1 MPRVESQPD
10 SVYQNIMHRALALA
24 QRGQG
29 YVEPNP
35 MVGAIILDGQ
45 QVIGEGYHQRFGGP
59 HAEVNALHDCRA
71 RGHDPAGKTM
81 VVTLEPCAH
90 HGKTPPCAQALI
102 EARLARVVVA
112 MTDPFGQVAGRGLA
126 RLRDAGIAVE
136 VGVEEAAARRL
147 NEPFIKHVT
156 TGLPW
161 VIVKWAQTLDG
172 RIATAIGDSRWISN
186 DASRR
191 FVHQTRARVD
201 AIITG
206 VGTVLADDPALTARG
221 VEVRREARR
230 VIVGPR
236 EVLPADAKLL
246 AGDGPPVLIHEDAD
260 DLRGLLQVLGREHL
274 ATNVL
279 VEAGGGLVGR
289 LFDQGLVD
297 QVHAFIAPKLLGDA
311 AAQGPL
317 RGRQAPNLHDAHT
330 LELVDLRRFG
340 AGDVMLDYR
349 VREESGKTEKRK
361 NGK

>member
-1 MPRVESQPD
+1 MPRVENQLMM
-10 SVYQNIMHRALALA
+10 QHALTLA
-24 QRGQG
+24 RRGQG

-35 MVGAIILDGQ
+35 MVGAVVLDGDR
-45 QVIGEGYHQRFGGP
+45 VLGEGHHRRFGGP
-59 HAEVNALHDCRA
+59 HAEINALADCRA
-71 RGHDPAGKTM
+71 RGHEPAGATM

-102 EARLARVVVA
+102 EAKLARVIIA
-112 MTDPFGQVAGRGLA
+112 MADPNPRVSGRGIA
-126 RLRDAGIAVE
+126 ALRRAGIEVE

-147 NEPFIKHVT
+147 NEPFLKHVT

-186 DASRR
+186 EQSRH

-221 VEVRREARR
+221 VEVRRAARR
-230 VIVGPR
+230 VVVGPR
-236 EVLPADAKLL
+236 EVLPEDAKLL
-246 AGDGPPVLIHEDAD
+246 SDDGPPGMCHEDAT
-260 DLRGLLQVLGREHL
+260 DLRAMLEYLGREHL

-297 QVHAFIAPKLLGDA
+297 QVLAFIAPKLLGDA
-311 AAQGPL
+311 EAHGPL
-317 RGRQAPNLHDAHT
+317 RGRSVPRIHEAHG
-330 LELVDLRRFG
+330 LQLIDLRRFG
-340 AGDVMLDYR
+340 DGDVMLDYR
-349 VREESGKTEKRK
+349 VRESGKP
-361 NGK
+361 

>member
-1 MPRVESQPD
+1 MTMPRVES
-10 SVYQNIMHRALALA
+10 NLIMQRALSLA
-24 QRGQG
+24 RQGRGW
-29 YVEPNP
+29 VEPNP
-35 MVGAIILDGQ
+35 MVGAIIVDGDR
-45 QVIGEGYHQRFGGP
+45 VIGEGYHQRFGGP
-59 HAEVNALHDCRA
+59 HAEVNALRDCRA
-71 RGHDPAGKTM
+71 RGHEPAGAMM

-90 HGKTPPCAQALI
+90 QGKTPPCAQALI
-102 EARLARVVVA
+102 DAKLARVVIA
-112 MTDPFGQVAGRGLA
+112 MADPNPRVSGRGIA
-126 RLRDAGIAVE
+126 TLRRAGIDVE

-186 DASRR
+186 QQSRY
-191 FVHQTRARVD
+191 FVHRTRARVD

-221 VEVRREARR
+221 VEVRRVARR

-236 EVLPADAKLL
+236 DVIPEQAKLL
-246 AGDGPPVLIHEDAD
+246 TDAGPPVIFHEDAS
-260 DLRGLLQVLGREHL
+260 DLRALLEHLGREHL

-297 QVHAFIAPKLLGDA
+297 QVLAFVAPKLLGDA
-311 AAQGPL
+311 EAHGPL
-317 RGRQAPNLHDAHT
+317 RGRSAPHLHQAHT
-330 LELVDLRRFG
+330 LALTDLRRFG
-340 AGDVMLDYR
+340 DGDVMLDYR
-349 VREESGKTEKRK
+349 VAEESGKAEKRK